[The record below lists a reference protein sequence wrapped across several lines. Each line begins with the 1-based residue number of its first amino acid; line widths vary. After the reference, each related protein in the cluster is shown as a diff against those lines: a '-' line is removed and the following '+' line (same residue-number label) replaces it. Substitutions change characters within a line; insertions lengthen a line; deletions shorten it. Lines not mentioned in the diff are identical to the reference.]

1 MKTIN
6 IKEVLNNIDKDTDN
20 QFDLLNTYESKSL
33 SESKKTQLAKM
44 LTESCKP
51 MDVYNLLN
59 GRSKKA
65 TTKKTLKESVE
76 QVREGRKPGKTV
88 PRKIWSAACSNYIG
102 EIKRYFEGGAQPN
115 RRWEAFGSEHS
126 LIMGALRNG
135 NLEAVKVLKS
145 FGETI
150 MDSEREEYNYL
161 LNHLREYPKGIKH
174 GSVEDIDTLTE
185 DYDDEFDW
193 SVYDDYGY
201 DDYED
206 DWEEANLY
214 GGDLIDCPIC
224 GRTLSYD
231 EDGGYC
237 AHCGQDAYWLA
248 QQRREQDEKKDE
260 SIALPFSGGVN
271 INVSGNSASNN
282 MSGNKADMSGN
293 TLDAKVAEVNPNVQ
307 AQVNPVVKADG
318 ASVAVGGAN
327 GSLGVPKIPT
337 PSVPKLGEDYEDTP
351 TEDLGIKK
359 LAQDLNDFL
368 SDYDYYGYMDAL
380 NVGDTAEDAIN
391 DLMVDLADGEKSR
404 EGIIAYLK
412 EIKENESDPK
422 TIAKVDR
429 LIQRVRRVSK
439 VLTEDTD
446 TAPLSDI
453 PTVTK
458 NMFTFSDVDGNL
470 WGELNNQ
477 NVVNWFNGVYFPHF
491 NIDATIDGDWRSNF
505 RVCISYEEWSGG
517 DIEDGLY
524 DAMINFILED
534 EDTRYADL
542 VKYPPNLKVLV
553 EDNAIIITPKL
564 VNTLNS
570 LLSNLFTEKGLEEF
584 NRTTDE
590 PMTESVSA
598 EEWTTFKYKSGANP
612 YIAKTEKEVQR
623 LLKKYEGR
631 VEKINPKLYIVD
643 DRDPQDDFSPRG
655 LEESLRKKTT
665 KTVNVADKFV
675 NTDTFKEAVT
685 DLLGPDE
692 TYGGNI
698 IEIKDFNL
706 VFKIKAFDDGVDANI
721 GCSFKAL
728 IDGDFDMDN
737 NEPQWVGFDLSDKDN
752 MMFQAWYN
760 EDGYSE
766 CDFATVYTKDI
777 GSEIINA
784 FIEDEGENIL
794 FITETVEGALEDY
807 VPSPTNESYKP
818 SRRQNMR
825 EGKSSDLYVATPT
838 RGDDIKTF
846 TSKER
851 AYAFLE
857 EHEGYQMFVVDSSEF
872 KSLVKTAKE
881 ANRPNPNKFA
891 FNRLHQQKKTRVFE
905 NLAEGMDKGS
915 MTQSNEW
922 TSNGLTA
929 PTNEEYGSH
938 QGEDYCEVISS
949 DLDNGYWEG
958 DVDGISWSLTVNGYT
973 QAEFECD
980 ELVEY
985 LPIDIS
991 YPVADGHLAYVG
1003 LDLIISRDSFIGSHS
1018 DTDWFDRHG
1027 ELRGDLAMLGAD
1039 DEDIDKF
1046 FSGETN
1052 EIEMWVDYDID
1063 FDVEAYEEQREDDE
1077 DDMDESVSS
1086 ERGSN
1091 DNKSGSITGYRN
1103 DDLYGSKV
1111 RKLQDIIEYE
1121 IDELGNADILLTL
1134 QDSWELA
1141 PGESELIDGWV
1152 DSLENGDDIDIDQ
1165 IVTTCMNIIHR
1176 EYPKAQY
1183 GLWLGSK
1190 EAIERNYEGTDEN
1203 ITSHTVTNT
1212 KPISDLGFD
1221 DQGCLYTFD
1230 NLPSSDDLTESVNDN
1245 ISLSLIATDDVM
1257 GQVSASYDVIGLTNE
1272 DIEKINEIGYSTT
1285 FHNSTTKL
1293 NLTKTEGFEV
1303 FAVSFDEFDYTEVYL
1318 DIDESQD
1325 LIYCDHFEG
1334 KEVTD
1339 VEKVLSVFKKWLN
1352 RNVK

>member
-6 IKEVLNNIDKDTDN
+6 IREVLNNIDKDTDN

-51 MDVYNLLN
+51 KDVYNLLN
-59 GRSKKA
+59 GISKKA

-88 PRKIWSAACSNYIG
+88 PRKMWSAACSNYIG

-150 MDSEREEYNYL
+150 MDSEREEYNDL
-161 LNHLREYPKGIKH
+161 LNHFREFPKGIRH
-174 GSVEDIDTLTE
+174 GSVKDIDALTE

-224 GRTLSYD
+224 GRRLSYG

-237 AHCGQDAYWLA
+237 EYCGEDAYWLS
-248 QQRREQDEKKDE
+248 QQRREQDTITED
-260 SIALPFSGGVN
+260 SVALPFSGGVN
-271 INVSGNSASNN
+271 INVSGNTASNT

-293 TLDAKVAEVNPNVQ
+293 SLDAKVAEVNPNVQ

-327 GSLGVPKIPT
+327 GSLGAPKLPA
-337 PSVPKLGEDYEDTP
+337 PSVPKLGEDYEDTQ
-351 TEDLGIKK
+351 TEDLGIKQ

-368 SDYDYYGYMDAL
+368 SDYDYYAYVDAL
-380 NVGDTAEDAIN
+380 NVGDTAADAVN
-391 DLMVDLADGEKSR
+391 DLIVDLADGESSR

-412 EIKENESDPK
+412 EIKENESDTK
-422 TIAKVDR
+422 IIAKVDR

-446 TAPLSDI
+446 TTPLRDI

-470 WGELNNQ
+470 WGDLNNQ
-477 NVVNWFNGVYFPHF
+477 DVVDWFNEVYFPHF
-491 NIDATIDGDWRSNF
+491 GIDAAIDGDWRSDF
-505 RVCISYEEWSGG
+505 RVCITYEEWGEAV
-517 DIEDGLY
+517 EDGLY
-524 DAMINFILED
+524 DAFINFILED

-542 VKYPPNLKVLV
+542 AVYPPNFKVLV
-553 EDNAIIITPKL
+553 EDGTIIITPKL
-564 VNTLNS
+564 VSTLNS
-570 LLSNLFTEKGLEEF
+570 QLSNLFTERGMEEF
-584 NRTTDE
+584 NRSGDA
-590 PMTESVSA
+590 PMTESVGA
-598 EEWTTFKYKSGANP
+598 DEWTTFKFKSGANP
-612 YIAKTEKEVQR
+612 YIAKTEKEVKK

-631 VEKINPKLYIVD
+631 VEKINSKLYIVD

-655 LEESLRKKTT
+655 LEE
-665 KTVNVADKFV
+665 
-675 NTDTFKEAVT
+675 
-685 DLLGPDE
+685 
-692 TYGGNI
+692 
-698 IEIKDFNL
+698 
-706 VFKIKAFDDGVDANI
+706 
-721 GCSFKAL
+721 
-728 IDGDFDMDN
+728 
-737 NEPQWVGFDLSDKDN
+737 
-752 MMFQAWYN
+752 
-760 EDGYSE
+760 
-766 CDFATVYTKDI
+766 
-777 GSEIINA
+777 
-784 FIEDEGENIL
+784 
-794 FITETVEGALEDY
+794 
-807 VPSPTNESYKP
+807 

-905 NLAEGMDKGS
+905 NLAEGMNKGS
-915 MTQSNEW
+915 MSQSNEW

-949 DLDNGYWEG
+949 DLDSGYWEG

-1003 LDLIISRDSFIGSHS
+1003 LDLIISRDSFRGSYS

-1046 FSGETN
+1046 FSGEID

-1141 PGESELIDGWV
+1141 PGESELIDEWV
-1152 DSLENGDDIDIDQ
+1152 ESLENYDDIDIDQ

-1176 EYPKAQY
+1176 EYPNAQY

-1190 EAIERNYEGTDEN
+1190 EAIERNYEGTEEN
-1203 ITSHTVTNT
+1203 ITAHTVTNT

-1230 NLPSSDDLTESVNDN
+1230 TLPGSDDLTESVNDN
-1245 ISLSLIATDDVM
+1245 ISLSLIATDDAM

-1285 FHNSTTKL
+1285 FKNSTTKL
-1293 NLTKTEGFEV
+1293 NLTQTEGFEV
-1303 FAVSFDEFDYTEVYL
+1303 FAVSFDDFEYTEVYL

-1339 VEKVLSVFKKWLN
+1339 VEQVLSVFKKWLN